1 MSIFDR
7 ERSEIAKLFSEELE
21 LGLYSLSSEA
31 TYRVISVDGIP
42 AQHTI
47 LISCYNDEVYLPF
60 ESRSNTNRL
69 TVTDLDYD
77 VRYGQVVNH
86 ANIDMRV
93 LNDGMNAENYNSDIY
108 IPSNTKVSLR
118 DLLIRAYQLGGYGSR
133 HDLLNSNEITEEE
146 ARMAVAEAVGALTS
160 NEAEPS
166 MQTDKDIR
174 LDTPQA
180 VKEALASGK
189 DLYNPQTG
197 EFWWEY
203 NYTGSITDS
212 IETIIEDGEEN
223 APLIDPRDEVFAQIA
238 SEKGWVVATPE
249 NVRKAVQSHMAENGA
264 DAPGKENG
272 MDKTAEIA
280 AWKEKHVP
288 IDRNGDDALVMHK
301 MADGKRE
308 FIVAHGYDE
317 ETGHWGHGTY
327 YDSLASAAADLED
340 RAISNPGEEV
350 ICPDFWYRAD
360 IESALENAGLEV
372 NDANV
377 NATLKELGF
386 DNGWLNSNFHDRL
399 AEMGNEMIADA
410 VDNIEPNGG
419 DGDSPEAF
427 VDRGISLKA
436 EAESMR
442 RASQAL
448 SADGSV
454 DEREPSFTPD
464 LS

>member
-160 NEAEPS
+160 NEAEPPPPF
-166 MQTDKDIR
+166 R
-174 LDTPQA
+174 P
-180 VKEALASGK
+180 
-189 DLYNPQTG
+189 
-197 EFWWEY
+197 
-203 NYTGSITDS
+203 
-212 IETIIEDGEEN
+212 
-223 APLIDPRDEVFAQIA
+223 
-238 SEKGWVVATPE
+238 
-249 NVRKAVQSHMAENGA
+249 
-264 DAPGKENG
+264 
-272 MDKTAEIA
+272 
-280 AWKEKHVP
+280 
-288 IDRNGDDALVMHK
+288 
-301 MADGKRE
+301 
-308 FIVAHGYDE
+308 
-317 ETGHWGHGTY
+317 
-327 YDSLASAAADLED
+327 
-340 RAISNPGEEV
+340 
-350 ICPDFWYRAD
+350 
-360 IESALENAGLEV
+360 
-372 NDANV
+372 
-377 NATLKELGF
+377 
-386 DNGWLNSNFHDRL
+386 
-399 AEMGNEMIADA
+399 
-410 VDNIEPNGG
+410 
-419 DGDSPEAF
+419 
-427 VDRGISLKA
+427 
-436 EAESMR
+436 
-442 RASQAL
+442 
-448 SADGSV
+448 
-454 DEREPSFTPD
+454 
-464 LS
+464 